1 MLRYYFGAPKLIET
15 KNYTEL
21 YNWLTMNDYYADLTP
36 ELQKEYKLFLLES
49 CRFYVDGFDN
59 DKKELLKHYTKFINP
74 AYEHL
79 LIHKDKI
86 EVSFKEYINSLFSNK
101 KIDKKPSQNLSETII
116 KIMLSELDMKAILN
130 HVNLGT
136 QEVDMK
142 GIKDNVKLERINN
155 VKRLHDKV
163 LFFIEYYNKH
173 ERI

>member
-1 MLRYYFGAPKLIET
+1 MLRYYFGAPKLTET

-21 YNWLTMNDYYADLTP
+21 YDWLTMNDHYADLTP
-36 ELQKEYKLFLLES
+36 ALQEEYKLFLLES
-49 CRFYVDGFDN
+49 CRAYVDGLEDDTERVN
-59 DKKELLKHYTKFINP
+59 YYRLVRS
-74 AYEHL
+74 AYSNL
-79 LIHKDKI
+79 LIHKDRI
-86 EVSFKEYINSLFSNK
+86 EVSFKEYINNLFSNK
-101 KIDKKPSQNLSETII
+101 EIEKKPPQNLSETII
-116 KIMLSELDMKAILN
+116 KIMLSELDMKSIVT

-163 LFFIEYYNKH
+163 LFFIKYYNKH

>member
-1 MLRYYFGAPKLIET
+1 M
-15 KNYTEL
+15 
-21 YNWLTMNDYYADLTP
+21 
-36 ELQKEYKLFLLES
+36 
-49 CRFYVDGFDN
+49 
-59 DKKELLKHYTKFINP
+59 
-74 AYEHL
+74 
-79 LIHKDKI
+79 LIHKDRI
-86 EVSFKEYINSLFSNK
+86 EVSFKEYINNLFSNK
-101 KIDKKPSQNLSETII
+101 EIEKKPPQNLSETII
-116 KIMLSELDMKAILN
+116 KIMLSELDMKSILT

>member
-1 MLRYYFGAPKLIET
+1 MLRYYFGAPKLIEV
-15 KNYTEL
+15 KDYTEL
-21 YNWLTMNDYYADLTP
+21 YNWLTMNDHYADLTP
-36 ELQKEYKLFLLES
+36 ALQEEYKLFLLES
-49 CRFYVDGFDN
+49 CRAYVDGLEDDTERVN
-59 DKKELLKHYTKFINP
+59 YYRLVRS
-74 AYEHL
+74 AYSNL

-86 EVSFKEYINSLFSNK
+86 EVSFKDYINSLFSNK
-101 KIDKKPSQNLSETII
+101 KIDMGLPQNLSETII
-116 KIMLSELDMKAILN
+116 KIMLSELDMKSILT

-155 VKRLHDKV
+155 VKRIHDKV